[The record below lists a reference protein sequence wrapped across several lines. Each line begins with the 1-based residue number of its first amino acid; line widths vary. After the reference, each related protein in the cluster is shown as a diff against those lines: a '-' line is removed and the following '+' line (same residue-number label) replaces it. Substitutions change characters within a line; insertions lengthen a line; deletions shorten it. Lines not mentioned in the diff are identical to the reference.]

1 MIKGFPS
8 HPKASGQLDILLVSA
23 SVPQSR
29 QKNVVSGRVVGK
41 AGLSALGSFFFFC
54 QGPDGQR
61 TSQGYGVE
69 GHIDTCFLN
78 NFVWKGNN

>member
-8 HPKASGQLDILLVSA
+8 HPQASGQLDTR
-23 SVPQSR
+23 SR
-29 QKNVVSGRVVGK
+29 QKNVVSGRVLGK
-41 AGLSALGSFFFFC
+41 AGLSVLGSFFFFAKV
-54 QGPDGQR
+54 QMVRG

-78 NFVWKGNN
+78 NFVWRGDN

>member
-41 AGLSALGSFFFFC
+41 AGLSALGSFIFFFFAKV
-54 QGPDGQR
+54 QMVR
-61 TSQGYGVE
+61 
-69 GHIDTCFLN
+69 GHPRDM
-78 NFVWKGNN
+78 G

>member
-1 MIKGFPS
+1 MIKGLPS
-8 HPKASGQLDILLVSA
+8 HPKASGQLDIFLVSV

-29 QKNVVSGRVVGK
+29 QKNVVSGRLVGK
-41 AGLSALGSFFFFC
+41 AGLSVLGSFFFFC

-69 GHIDTCFLN
+69 GHTHTFLQ
-78 NFVWKGNN
+78 